1 MFNSQQ
7 LPVPADQLVAP
18 FLNID
23 VNNPPYTVPLQAPQ
37 QFQNY
42 LRYLSGMVALEIQ
55 NTAQLNPMRVFMFN
69 LCAQNNFYNNEFSE
83 IVSSVL
89 DVVMLGFLKRQFH
102 DVPTAIQ
109 NCVPR
114 ALEMFTAANCR
125 TYPGLAQYV
134 TDPAAQ
140 QAVNA
145 LIQQFTTIGGEI
157 DNMKRMMA
165 NQYPQAQQQQRGGA
179 GFVHATAGTAQQQP
193 SLFSGGSQAA
203 NPGFRGG
210 SPTPRNNRWSQKPQ
224 IEEISVEA
232 DPRQVTK
239 SPFNSRSPA
248 PGAVSQA
255 PAATAAAKAVVHSN
269 VPFELEEHPLL
280 EVLDNGS
287 YMIPAEDS
295 VVDWVPTTEQPYLP
309 AYNPRTHLLY
319 HQVFPNGKVAAVIK
333 DLTQTMMD
341 WEKHNIG
348 GNSFGTRAK
357 VQTRTDMAN
366 VWDDVQT
373 LNHADLAVS
382 TGVPGTDEGEGDQA
396 IDVRIGTNWVLATS
410 FEGFLVDAR
419 LNYLR
424 ACVDSGQ
431 DILAYN
437 TYGSIYSVSVDRVDS
452 SDVIDRLSK
461 ITEYSVLANKLKG
474 IKGDIADILWYTIDE
489 MLTAAVKRVLRH
501 SLSRAINFDRFSDD
515 IDDVIGLLEADGP
528 LLHGAFLKHQA
539 EVIRTTLSNIL
550 PNHRAALDAALDM
563 PNHADLKTTY
573 VGQHVSLTVL
583 DCMSHDLEVELTDG
597 LGAAIVESLTPEI
610 YGLVKGIFERSEE
623 YEEEIGR
630 HFIVTNDLITLE
642 ASRGHLGAD
651 FYTLSVVK

>member
-1 MFNSQQ
+1 MFNNQ
-7 LPVPADQLVAP
+7 LPWPADQLTCP

-23 VNNPPYTVPLQAPQ
+23 VNNPPYVVPLQAPQ
-37 QFQNY
+37 QFQQY
-42 LRYLSGMVALEIQ
+42 LRYLSGMVAMEIQ
-55 NTAQLNPMRVFMFN
+55 NNAQANPMRVFMFN
-69 LCAQNNFYNNEFSE
+69 LCAQNNFYNNDFCE

-89 DVVMLGFLKRQFH
+89 DVVMLGFLKRQFN

-125 TYPGLAQYV
+125 TYPGLAAYV
-134 TDPAAQ
+134 TDPTAQ
-140 QAVNA
+140 QAVNQ

-157 DNMKRMMA
+157 DNMKRMMS
-165 NQYPQAQQQQRGGA
+165 NQYGGQGQQQQRGGA
-179 GFVHATAGTAQQQP
+179 GFVHATAGVTNNQQQP
-193 SLFSGGSQAA
+193 SLFSGTSQASA
-203 NPGFRGG
+203 PGFRGS
-210 SPTPRNNRWSQKPQ
+210 SPTPRNNRWQSKSAV
-224 IEEISVEA
+224 EEISIEA
-232 DPRQVTK
+232 DPRNVTK
-239 SPFNSRSPA
+239 SPFTSSRQSAAA
-248 PGAVSQA
+248 PTA
-255 PAATAAAKAVVHSN
+255 PAKPAAHSN

-280 EVLDNGS
+280 EVMDNGS

-295 VVDWVPTTEQPYLP
+295 VVDWVPTSEQPYLP

-319 HQVFPNGKVAAVIK
+319 HQVFSNGKVGVVIK
-333 DLTQTMMD
+333 ELTKAMMD

-348 GNSFGTRAK
+348 GHSFGDRAK
-357 VQTRTDMAN
+357 VQTRTDMTG

-382 TGVPGTDEGEGDQA
+382 SGVPGTEGAEGEQA

-410 FEGFLVDAR
+410 IDGFLVDAR

-437 TYGSIYSVSVDRVDS
+437 AYGSVYSVSVDRVDS
-452 SDVIDRLSK
+452 SDVIERLGK

-489 MLTAAVKRVLRH
+489 MLTSAVKRVLRQ

-515 IDDVIGLLEADGP
+515 IDDVIALLEADGP

-539 EVIRTTLSNIL
+539 EVIRTTLGSIL
-550 PNHRAALDAALDM
+550 ADHREALDSALDM

-583 DCMSHDLEVELTDG
+583 DCMSHDLDIELTEG
-597 LGAAIVESLTPEI
+597 LGAAIVESLTPEM
-610 YGLVKGIFERSEE
+610 YSLVKGIFERSEE
-623 YEEEIGR
+623 YEQEIGR
-630 HFIVTNDLITLE
+630 HLIVTNDLVTLE

-651 FYTLSVVK
+651 FYTLSVLKK

>member
-1 MFNSQQ
+1 MFNNQQ

-102 DVPTAIQ
+102 DVAAAIQ
-109 NCVPR
+109 SCVPR

-125 TYPGLAQYV
+125 TYPALAQYV

-179 GFVHATAGTAQQQP
+179 GFVHATAGTTATNQP

-255 PAATAAAKAVVHSN
+255 PAPAAAATTVQSN
-269 VPFELEEHPLL
+269 VPFELQDHPLL

-287 YMIPAEDS
+287 YMVPAEDS
-295 VVDWVPTTEQPYLP
+295 VVDWVPTAEQPYLP

-319 HQVFPNGKVAAVIK
+319 HQVFPNGKVAVVIK

-357 VQTRTDMAN
+357 VQTRTDMTN

-382 TGVPGTDEGEGDQA
+382 AGVPGEGESDQA

-489 MLTAAVKRVLRH
+489 LLTEAVQRVLRH
-501 SLSRAINFDRFSDD
+501 SLSRAIVFDRFSDD

-539 EVIRTTLSNIL
+539 EVIRTTLCNIL
-550 PNHRAALDAALDM
+550 PEHRTALDAALDM

-583 DCMSHDLEVELTDG
+583 DCMSHDLEIELTDG

-610 YGLVKGIFERSEE
+610 FGLVKGIFERSQE